1 MLGGEKMGFSKMME
15 LLQTKE
21 KGRIVFCNMGNFY
34 VAIGKDAVLL
44 NQLIDIKV
52 SCFKEEICKVG
63 FPIISLEKYTD
74 KIEEKQYSYVI
85 YYFDQ
90 KREKLEI
97 LKRYNGKRENKILQE
112 NINCYICSKNI
123 NKYKK
128 QDKYIQALTELY
140 QKGQESNKLQGEEKK
155 KIWFQ
160 SKNKKKD

>member
-1 MLGGEKMGFSKMME
+1 MGFSKMME
-15 LLQTKE
+15 LLQRKE

-90 KREKLEI
+90 KRE
-97 LKRYNGKRENKILQE
+97 NKILQE

-128 QDKYIQALTELY
+128 QDKYIQALAELY

>member
-15 LLQTKE
+15 LLQRKE

-90 KREKLEI
+90 KRE
-97 LKRYNGKRENKILQE
+97 NKILQE

-128 QDKYIQALTELY
+128 QDKYIQALAELY